1 MKKVLFTA
9 FAGFCIFSSIMATS
23 PHHQKKIKGN
33 RQADQYIYIKDSIP
47 DKKTDTSHIPKQDT
61 MAMPQIKTQ
70 GVSK

>member
-9 FAGFCIFSSIMATS
+9 FAVFSVFASIMATS
-23 PHHQKKIKGN
+23 THQEKIKGN
-33 RQADQYIYIKDSIP
+33 PRSDLYMKDSIP
-47 DKKTDTSHIPKQDT
+47 VKKADTSHIPKQDT